1 MTGVEAEEHLIER
14 AKRDAAAFGELYE
27 RYVDRI
33 YNYVFYRV
41 GNHADAEDLTARV
54 FYRALGSLA
63 RYKQRGAPFAAWLY
77 RIAHNL
83 VANWHRDQ
91 ARRRTL
97 RLDDVISIAEKRA
110 GPEQVAE
117 QNEARRVV
125 LDALHALSA
134 ERQELVILKFSEGLS
149 NAAIG
154 QMMGRSESAIK
165 SLYHRTLIE
174 LRAELSERGEMRDE
188 RG

>member
-1 MTGVEAEEHLIER
+1 
-14 AKRDAAAFGELYE
+14 
-27 RYVDRI
+27 
-33 YNYVFYRV
+33 VFYRV
-41 GNHADAEDLTARV
+41 GNHADAEDLVARV
-54 FYRALGSLA
+54 FYRALGNIA
-63 RYKQRGAPFAAWLY
+63 RYKQRGAPFTAWLY

-91 ARRRTL
+91 VRRRTL
-97 RLDDVISIAEKRA
+97 RLDDVATLVERRA
-110 GPEQVAE
+110 GPEGVAE

-125 LDALHALSA
+125 LDALHTLSA

-154 QMMGRSESAIK
+154 QIMGRSESAIK

-174 LRAELSERGEMRDE
+174 LRAELSRRGETREVGE
-188 RG
+188 R